1 MTQDATPPTD
11 RDPPSIYAIKDRA
24 AVPKFADRDSGTTKP
39 YDSGLRYREVWG
51 SADLSNLTE
60 EQRIARN
67 QHADKLN
74 EAYYDF
80 ITDHYQGGWG
90 NKFHFC
96 GYYPG
101 ESWDQ
106 AQARHEHHLALSMGM
121 AADMKVL
128 DIGCGVGGPAREM
141 AKFTGCRVTGVTIN
155 DLHVERSNELNREC
169 GMQDQVNMVKGNFV
183 DLPFKDGEFDQ
194 AYATEALC
202 CAPDMLK
209 AYQEAF
215 RVLKP
220 GGVLG
225 MLDWVLTDKYDDGN
239 EMHRNI
245 RNEVE
250 RGGSVP
256 LLTSVK
262 AHVQA
267 LEEAG
272 FEIVVEN
279 DRATDKSNPIG
290 WWTTLDGQNI
300 QHGLVPLEDLGR
312 TASLPSGQD
321 GSAGNRFNSIE
332 RPKESLCVP
341 SPRISFSPLLNPSS
355 TTIKRINSTN
365 SVLPEYKRRFTVILE
380 KRSDSGNQNVPTPTP
395 LPITH
400 PTRTL
405 LLVRKGKRE
414 G

>member
-121 AADMKVL
+121 AAGMKVL

-239 EMHRNI
+239 EMHRKI

-290 WWTTLDGQNI
+290 WWTTLDGQKYD
-300 QHGLVPLEDLGR
+300 GMTWVDRFYCFMLTPLAYNTVWFLWKILDVLHLCHPARMEALETVSMCVYSCRDGGR
-312 TASLPSGQD
+312 EG
-321 GSAGNRFNSIE
+321 I
-332 RPKESLCVP
+332 
-341 SPRISFSPLLNPSS
+341 FSPMHLFVA
-355 TTIKRINSTN
+355 KK
-365 SVLPEYKRRFTVILE
+365 PEIE
-380 KRSDSGNQNVPTPTP
+380 KD
-395 LPITH
+395 
-400 PTRTL
+400 
-405 LLVRKGKRE
+405 K
-414 G
+414 